1 MADNRAY
8 GLEDELY
15 DIIESADDMIEEA
28 AEEEMEIDDALL
40 LGDEENDA
48 AMRMVDDE
56 VDRIY
61 GTTEDSNPYYVYE
74 EE

>member
-15 DIIESADDMIEEA
+15 DIIESADDIVDQDVDDVLD
-28 AEEEMEIDDALL
+28 AEEDLMNDIDGQMIDSVS
-40 LGDEENDA
+40 GDTDE
-48 AMRMVDDE
+48 DD
-56 VDRIY
+56 
-61 GTTEDSNPYYVYE
+61 NPYYVYE